1 MAINFNN
8 VDFPVPFFP
17 TRPMRWPL
25 GMATETLSN
34 NSLPEIRYVRLLML
48 IIITY
53 DEGFQIICCSSAF
66 GYLNVFYFLL
76 KEYHGSWE
84 NDFWSQKF

>member
-1 MAINFNN
+1 LAINFNN

-48 IIITY
+48 IIINY
-53 DEGFQIICCSSAF
+53 YNGFQIICFPNALE
-66 GYLNVFYFLL
+66 YLNVFLL
-76 KEYHGSWE
+76 SDHEISW
-84 NDFWSQKF
+84 